1 MLSEA
6 AMCRYCFSVKVSMP
20 ETVGKPLAVHTLRR
34 CWSVTA
40 ARLRRNGA
48 LRASE
53 VVGALGPD

>member
-40 ARLRRNGA
+40 HDFGETARPGV
-48 LRASE
+48 SGKTVPE
-53 VVGALGPD
+53 